1 MGAGASIEDTG
12 DLKKEYEKVK
22 PSLTET
28 QKTTLE
34 ETYKKVEGKNEFL
47 IIGKC
52 KKAYAELGIEGADP
66 AFLPKEKKAAAP
78 TKAPAPEP
86 KKVQGPAPEGVTR
99 FSLLDLPA
107 VVKAAVESGK
117 TPLILDPSEDGK
129 VDTFYT
135 YGKGARLLDAKALS
149 LKHRT
154 AERVGSRRGAHAREG
169 EELLHARRPHEA
181 AHRAASARTPALSCA
196 ATSKF
201 TRQLK
206 LQLSFFF
213 LPTWLPPRDFSRWR
227 CLTRAECCRAWL
239 ATSSARAPWRR

>member
-86 KKVQGPAPEGVTR
+86 KKVQGPAPKGGTGMPMGWPWAKPVTNR
-99 FSLLDLPA
+99 PKSRSFVMGLD
-107 VVKAAVESGK
+107 
-117 TPLILDPSEDGK
+117 
-129 VDTFYT
+129 
-135 YGKGARLLDAKALS
+135 
-149 LKHRT
+149 
-154 AERVGSRRGAHAREG
+154 
-169 EELLHARRPHEA
+169 
-181 AHRAASARTPALSCA
+181 
-196 ATSKF
+196 
-201 TRQLK
+201 
-206 LQLSFFF
+206 
-213 LPTWLPPRDFSRWR
+213 
-227 CLTRAECCRAWL
+227 
-239 ATSSARAPWRR
+239 